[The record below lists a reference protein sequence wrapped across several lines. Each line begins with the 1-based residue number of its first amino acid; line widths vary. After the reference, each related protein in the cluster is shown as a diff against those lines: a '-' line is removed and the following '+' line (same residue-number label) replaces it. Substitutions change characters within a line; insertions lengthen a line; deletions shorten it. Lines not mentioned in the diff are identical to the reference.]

1 MVAVVPRRASKIEL
15 PGGPERVGVNG
26 IWRYGQKHVPLSM
39 LRAFVSTEIRFSS

>member
-26 IWRYGQKHVPLSM
+26 IRRKVIRNTW
-39 LRAFVSTEIRFSS
+39 AFVSTGSFSS